1 MRELKTE
8 EMKEINGGVN
18 TVVLGE
24 VISAVIAFI
33 SGLLYGYSN
42 PKKCS

>member
-18 TVVLGE
+18 TVVLGG
-24 VISAVIAFI
+24 VISAVITFI